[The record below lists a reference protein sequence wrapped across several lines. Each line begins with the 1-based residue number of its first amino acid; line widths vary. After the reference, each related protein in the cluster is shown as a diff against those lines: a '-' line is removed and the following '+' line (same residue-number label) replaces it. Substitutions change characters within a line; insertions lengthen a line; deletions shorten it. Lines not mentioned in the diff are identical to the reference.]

1 MCDERT
7 ASRLSTFNS
16 AKRNGLSAENL
27 VNMAQ
32 LHDHWTYGLESPTYT
47 PTASLILPKSKAS
60 ASKTICLPTPTL
72 QDLLNPAA
80 PNEEPSFL
88 CDDPYNTE
96 LLDDDSD
103 SESELEDTPVPIVT
117 RTSNLERL
125 EIDALVDLANPKLVA
140 RYNESSQ
147 PVAATQPPKP
157 AQSRTRTAEWTNEN
171 WAARDLDF

>member
-1 MCDERT
+1 MFSVSPSEMCDERT

-16 AKRNGLSAENL
+16 AKRNGLSTENL

-47 PTASLILPKSKAS
+47 HTASLILPKSKAS

-88 CDDPYNTE
+88 VTTLTIRSSLMMTVTLSQSWRILRYR
-96 LLDDDSD
+96 LLPAHPTLSG
-103 SESELEDTPVPIVT
+103 S
-117 RTSNLERL
+117 RL
-125 EIDALVDLANPKLVA
+125 M
-140 RYNESSQ
+140 RS
-147 PVAATQPPKP
+147 
-157 AQSRTRTAEWTNEN
+157 
-171 WAARDLDF
+171 

>member
-1 MCDERT
+1 
-7 ASRLSTFNS
+7 
-16 AKRNGLSAENL
+16 
-27 VNMAQ
+27 MAQ

-47 PTASLILPKSKAS
+47 HTASLILPKSKAS

-147 PVAATQPPKP
+147 PVAATQLLKP